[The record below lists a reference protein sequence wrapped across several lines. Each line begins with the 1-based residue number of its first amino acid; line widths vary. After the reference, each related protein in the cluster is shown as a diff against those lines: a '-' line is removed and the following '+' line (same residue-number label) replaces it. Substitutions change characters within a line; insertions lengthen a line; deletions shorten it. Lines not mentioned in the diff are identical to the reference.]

1 MGYFKHDSP
10 QIYLGVDMV
19 ELAAHEIGHALGLD
33 HSRVRGTVMWPSYIR
48 YRPNLQLHS
57 DDVAGIRRLYG
68 RLIHGEYIFVQ
79 AFHCVNRSK
88 TQFFFPLKLFL
99 FSVHGKMELFSRNN
113 KTILCGYGIVYLCKY
128 VT

>member
-1 MGYFKHDSP
+1 MDYFKLDSP

-57 DDVAGIRRLYG
+57 DDIAGIRRLYG
-68 RLIHGEYIFVQ
+68 RLILGECIFVQ
-79 AFHCVNRSK
+79 AFHCVNCSK
-88 TQFFFPLKLFL
+88 TRIFFSLNL
-99 FSVHGKMELFSRNN
+99 FSFSLHGKTEFF
-113 KTILCGYGIVYLCKY
+113 
-128 VT
+128 